1 MPWHWLSTLSESSN
15 RPHIL
20 IRANTGP
27 CLNLMVKLK
36 PGLLCSS
43 RCPGHFMGP
52 GHQHIQRWTNITYEV
67 VNTLASKVAWPV
79 TDSSINKYNHIYM
92 ASDALPLYS
101 ARPPVY
107 TENDQ
112 IATVTVDVLVPSGAK
127 PSASTVLFSIVRSA
141 LVAADALA
149 LSSAKPS
156 AYRER

>member
-1 MPWHWLSTLSESSN
+1 
-15 RPHIL
+15 
-20 IRANTGP
+20 
-27 CLNLMVKLK
+27 
-36 PGLLCSS
+36 
-43 RCPGHFMGP
+43 
-52 GHQHIQRWTNITYEV
+52 
-67 VNTLASKVAWPV
+67 
-79 TDSSINKYNHIYM
+79 M

-149 LSSAKPS
+149 LSGAKPS
-156 AYRER
+156 AYRERYKE